1 MVLGVPNLVGVPE
14 GDGVG
19 VIGGG
24 VGDIGGGVGDIG
36 GGVGDIGGGVGDIGG
51 GVGDIGGAVGL
62 DVEFLTKITGF
73 ALAEAATKIPYAG
86 ER

>member
-1 MVLGVPNLVGVPE
+1 MVLGVPNLVGVAE

-36 GGVGDIGGGVGDIGG
+36 GGVGDIGGGVGLD
-51 GVGDIGGAVGL
+51 GA
-62 DVEFLTKITGF
+62 FLAKTIGF
-73 ALAEAATKIPYAG
+73 ALAF
-86 ER
+86 